1 MLKLTFPDLFS
12 FYNELNNIET
22 TSNLSKIKYLESDD
36 NCIAEF
42 NMTYSELSKYKYSY
56 TKGLNKLKQLNLDWE
71 IGSRKKKYKWS
82 EIDGDDMS
90 IERFNDDLPF
100 MQQRVNKQGN
110 NNGKFIDIYNELKMK
125 SDAKKYNL

>member
-56 TKGLNKLKQLNLDWE
+56 TKGLNKLKQLNLDRE

-110 NNGKFIDIYNELKMK
+110 NNGKFIDITINT
-125 SDAKKYNL
+125 